1 MSFHPKSFD
10 FLGKI
15 NNNKKFYIFKTTSPT
30 DSLEIISKFGK
41 YETAPEFY
49 KHYTNKD
56 IKKIFKE
63 IENLD
68 TLYSSLLSESY
79 TKTLKS
85 KIDKYISSLSKIFL
99 LSNLISKNL
108 LILNKAIDKTKNKL
122 TIFYKENNI
131 NKNIQKKIN
140 NYIFNLLGNKKKKIK
155 KRRNSLLI
163 NNTINKYS
171 KFKIE
176 TEKPHL
182 SERNRYST
190 PEIKII
196 DHSINDSSLNQERT
210 VDITNHTDENNN
222 NNSSKTFENDNIII
236 ESETPKFH
244 ETLRKSIIFI
254 QQEINDKYDILN
266 ENLSKKD
273 SINMNEDLNNRIMKK
288 DSFYTLGRS
297 KSKNQEDMIKRC
309 SSKFKIRTKDEIK
322 NVNNINN
329 NNVNSSNYTKN
340 SCKFLLLDKINC
352 DNNSLDFDEFIKIK
366 DQQRKQAFSS
376 TALKSSNEKIM
387 IKDLL
392 LYINNIFKKEII
404 NYEEKIKLKKL
415 VISKSEELE
424 NLYKIYYTNN
434 KDKLVEELK
443 KLLHN

>member
-1 MSFHPKSFD
+1 MSFHLKSFD

-15 NNNKKFYIFKTTSPT
+15 NNNKNFYIFKTTSPT

-41 YETAPEFY
+41 YETAPEFF

-56 IKKIFKE
+56 IKKKFKE

-68 TLYSSLLSESY
+68 NLYSSLLSESY

-108 LILNKAIDKTKNKL
+108 SILRKAIDKTKNKL

-140 NYIFNLLGNKKKKIK
+140 NYIFNLLGNTKNKIK
-155 KRRNSLLI
+155 KRRHSVLI
-163 NNTINKYS
+163 NNNINKYS

-176 TEKPHL
+176 AEKL
-182 SERNRYST
+182 NLKERNRYST

-196 DHSINDSSLNQERT
+196 DHSINDSSLNQEKT
-210 VDITNHTDENNN
+210 VDITNHTDENY
-222 NNSSKTFENDNIII
+222 NNSSKNFENDNIII

-244 ETLRKSIIFI
+244 DTLRSSIIFI

-266 ENLSKKD
+266 ENFSKKE
-273 SINMNEDLNNRIMKK
+273 SLNMNEDLNNRIMKK

-297 KSKNQEDMIKRC
+297 KSKNQEDIIKRC
-309 SSKFKIRTKDEIK
+309 SSKFKIRTIDEIK

-329 NNVNSSNYTKN
+329 NVNTSNYTKN
-340 SCKFLLLDKINC
+340 SCKFLLVDKINC
-352 DNNSLDFDEFIKIK
+352 DNNNLNFDEFRKIK
-366 DQQRKQAFSS
+366 EQQRKQAFSS
-376 TALKSSNEKIM
+376 TVLKSSNEKIM

-392 LYINNIFKKEII
+392 MYINNLFKKEII

-415 VISKSEELE
+415 IISKSEELE

-434 KDKLVEELK
+434 KDKLEVEIK